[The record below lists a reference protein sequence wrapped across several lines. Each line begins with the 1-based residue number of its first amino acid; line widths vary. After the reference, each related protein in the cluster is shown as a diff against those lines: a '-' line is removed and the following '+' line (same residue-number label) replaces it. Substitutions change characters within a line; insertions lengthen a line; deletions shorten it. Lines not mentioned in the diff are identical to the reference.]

1 MSKTKCFACDKATS
15 RPRLVRC
22 IDEQT
27 VFVGADCF
35 RRIKYSGKDGY
46 QPPFGGP
53 KLYCISQIM
62 LESADD

>member
-1 MSKTKCFACDKATS
+1 MKIKCFACDKPTS
-15 RPRLVRC
+15 KPKIVRC

-27 VFVGADCF
+27 VLVGSDCF
-35 RRIKYSGKDGY
+35 KRIEASGSLGY
-46 QPPFGGP
+46 QPPLGGP